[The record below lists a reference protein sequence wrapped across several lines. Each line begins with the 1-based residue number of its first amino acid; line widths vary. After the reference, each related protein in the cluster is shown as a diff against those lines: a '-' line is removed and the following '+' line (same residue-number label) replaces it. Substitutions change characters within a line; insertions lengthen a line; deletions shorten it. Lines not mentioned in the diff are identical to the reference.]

1 MGDYS
6 CETSRMSSI
15 RLYILGALANE
26 GEMHGHQLRQ
36 LADKEYVTLWTDTS
50 VGALYGALKR
60 MAHEGLIE
68 ESRTE
73 REGGYPER
81 QIWRIT
87 AAGRVALAR
96 LREEGLGE
104 VVFRPDPFDLAMSR
118 LDRDRLDAFPAVL
131 ELRLQ
136 RLRAMLAHERAKIEQ
151 IAQNLSVNETFVVRH
166 RDARLEAEIAWHE
179 SLLESL
185 AETGKRKAANAKPG
199 DSNA

>member
-1 MGDYS
+1 
-6 CETSRMSSI
+6 MSSI
-15 RLYILGALANE
+15 RLYILGALASE

-36 LADKEYVTLWTDTS
+36 LADKEYVTLWTDIS

-73 REGGYPER
+73 RDGGYPER

-87 AAGRVALAR
+87 AEGRIALAR

-136 RLRAMLAHERAKIEQ
+136 RLRAMLAHERVKIEQ
-151 IAQNLSVNETFVVRH
+151 FAQNLSVTETFVVRH

-179 SLLESL
+179 ALLERLPEIL
-185 AETGKRKAANAKPG
+185 ADEKRRQKENRR
-199 DSNA
+199 

>member
-1 MGDYS
+1 
-6 CETSRMSSI
+6 MSSI
-15 RLYILGALANE
+15 RLYILGALADE

-36 LADKEYVTLWTDTS
+36 LADEEYVTWWTDIS

-60 MAHEGLIE
+60 MAREGLIE

-73 REGGYPER
+73 RKGGYPER

-87 AAGRVALAR
+87 AEGRIALAR
-96 LREEGLGE
+96 LREEGLSK
-104 VVFRPDPFDLAMSR
+104 VVFRPDPFDLAVSR
-118 LDRDRLDAFPAVL
+118 LDRDRLDEFPAML

-151 IAQNLSVNETFVVRH
+151 FAQNLSVTEQLVVRH

-179 SLLESL
+179 SLLKGLPKIL
-185 AETGKRKAANAKPG
+185 ADEKRRRKKNRR
-199 DSNA
+199 

>member
-1 MGDYS
+1 
-6 CETSRMSSI
+6 MSSI
-15 RLYILGALANE
+15 RLYILGALAHE

-36 LADKEYVTLWTDTS
+36 LADKEYVTLWTDIS

-87 AAGRVALAR
+87 AAGRIALAR

-118 LDRDRLDAFPAVL
+118 LDRDRLDEFPAVL

-136 RLRAMLAHERAKIEQ
+136 RLRAMLAHERVKIEQ
-151 IAQNLSVNETFVVRH
+151 FAQNLSVTEQFVVRH

-179 SLLESL
+179 SLLASL
-185 AETGKRKAANAKPG
+185 SEILVDEKKRQQEKRR
-199 DSNA
+199 

>member
-1 MGDYS
+1 
-6 CETSRMSSI
+6 MSSI

-36 LADKEYVTLWTDTS
+36 LADKEYVTLWTDIS

-87 AAGRVALAR
+87 AEGRIALAR
-96 LREEGLGE
+96 LREEALGE

-118 LDRDRLDAFPAVL
+118 LDRDRLDEFPAVL

-151 IAQNLSVNETFVVRH
+151 IEQNLSVNEKFVARH

-179 SLLESL
+179 SLLERI
-185 AETGKRKAANAKPG
+185 AETGKREAAPAKPR

>member
-1 MGDYS
+1 
-6 CETSRMSSI
+6 MSSI

-36 LADKEYVTLWTDTS
+36 LADKEYVTLWTDIS

-68 ESRTE
+68 ELRTE

-87 AAGRVALAR
+87 TEGRIALAQ

-104 VVFRPDPFDLAMSR
+104 VVFRPDPFDRPDST
-118 LDRDRLDAFPAVL
+118 LDPDAIAESYWHVANQTPSAWTWEV
-131 ELRLQ
+131 ELRPW
-136 RLRAMLAHERAKIEQ
+136 
-151 IAQNLSVNETFVVRH
+151 VETF
-166 RDARLEAEIAWHE
+166 
-179 SLLESL
+179 
-185 AETGKRKAANAKPG
+185 
-199 DSNA
+199 

>member
-1 MGDYS
+1 
-6 CETSRMSSI
+6 MSSI
-15 RLYILGALANE
+15 RLYILGALAQE

-36 LADKEYVTLWTDTS
+36 LADQEYVALWTDIS

-60 MAHEGLIE
+60 MAREGLIE
-68 ESRTE
+68 AARTE

-87 AAGRVALAR
+87 AEGRAALAR

-131 ELRLQ
+131 ELRLR
-136 RLRAMLAHERAKIEQ
+136 RLRAMLAHERDKIEQ
-151 IAQNLSVNETFVVRH
+151 FAQRLSVTETFVVRH

-179 SLLESL
+179 SLLANLPEIL
-185 AETGKRKAANAKPG
+185 ADEKRRQKETGR
-199 DSNA
+199 

>member
-1 MGDYS
+1 
-6 CETSRMSSI
+6 MSSI
-15 RLYILGALANE
+15 RLYILGALVNE
-26 GEMHGHQLRQ
+26 GEIHGHQLRQ
-36 LADKEYVTLWTDTS
+36 LADKEYATHWTDIS

-60 MAHEGLIE
+60 LAHEGLIE
-68 ESRTE
+68 EARTE

-87 AAGRVALAR
+87 AAGRVALAQ

-104 VVFRPDPFDLAMSR
+104 IVFRPDPFDLAMSR

-136 RLRAMLAHERAKIEQ
+136 RLRAMLADERVKIEQ
-151 IAQNLSVNETFVVRH
+151 IAQNLSVTEQFVVRH

-179 SLLESL
+179 SLLERLPEIL
-185 AETGKRKAANAKPG
+185 ADEKRRQKNRRRKE
-199 DSNA
+199 SRR

>member
-1 MGDYS
+1 
-6 CETSRMSSI
+6 MSSI
-15 RLYILGALANE
+15 RLYILSVLADE

-36 LADKEYVTLWTDTS
+36 LADKEYVTLWTDIS

-60 MAHEGLIE
+60 MAREGLIE

-73 REGGYPER
+73 REGGYPKR

-87 AAGRVALAR
+87 AAGRTALAR

-104 VVFRPDPFDLAMSR
+104 VVFRPDPFDLAVSR
-118 LDRDRLDAFPAVL
+118 LDRDRLDQFPAVL

-136 RLRAMLAHERAKIEQ
+136 RLRTMLAHERAKIEE
-151 IAQNLSVNETFVVRH
+151 IAQNLTVTEKFVVGH

-179 SLLESL
+179 SLLERLSEIL
-185 AETGKRKAANAKPG
+185 ADEKRRKKENRR
-199 DSNA
+199 

>member
-1 MGDYS
+1 
-6 CETSRMSSI
+6 MSSI

-36 LADKEYVTLWTDTS
+36 LADKEYVTLWTDIS

-68 ESRTE
+68 EARTE

-87 AAGRVALAR
+87 TAGRIALAR
-96 LREEGLGE
+96 LRDEGLGE

-118 LDRDRLDAFPAVL
+118 LDRDRLDEFPAVL

-136 RLRAMLAHERAKIEQ
+136 RLRAMLARERVKIEE
-151 IAQNLSVNETFVVRH
+151 IAQNLSVTEMFVARH

-179 SLLESL
+179 SLLERLPEIL
-185 AETGKRKAANAKPG
+185 ADEKKRQKENRR
-199 DSNA
+199 

>member
-1 MGDYS
+1 
-6 CETSRMSSI
+6 MSSI
-15 RLYILGALANE
+15 RLYILGALVNE
-26 GEMHGHQLRQ
+26 GEIHGHQLRQ
-36 LADKEYVTLWTDTS
+36 LADKEDVTPGTDMS

-60 MAHEGLIE
+60 LAHEGLIE
-68 ESRTE
+68 EARTE

-87 AAGRVALAR
+87 AAGRVALAQ

-104 VVFRPDPFDLAMSR
+104 IVFRPDPFDLAMSR

-136 RLRAMLAHERAKIEQ
+136 RLRAMLADERVKIEQ
-151 IAQNLSVNETFVVRH
+151 IAQNLSVTEQFVVRH

-179 SLLESL
+179 SLLERLPEIL
-185 AETGKRKAANAKPG
+185 ADEKRRQKNRRRKE
-199 DSNA
+199 SRR

>member
-1 MGDYS
+1 
-6 CETSRMSSI
+6 MSSI
-15 RLYILGALANE
+15 RLYILGVLADE

-36 LADKEYVTLWTDTS
+36 LADKEYVTLWTDIS

-60 MAHEGLIE
+60 MAREGLIE

-87 AAGRVALAR
+87 NAGRTALDR

-104 VVFRPDPFDLAMSR
+104 IVFRPDPFDLAMSR

-131 ELRLQ
+131 EHRLQ
-136 RLRAMLAHERAKIEQ
+136 RLRAMLAHERGKIEQ
-151 IAQNLSVNETFVVRH
+151 FAQYLSVTEEFVVRH

-179 SLLESL
+179 SLLEKLPEIL
-185 AETGKRKAANAKPG
+185 ADEKKRHETNRR
-199 DSNA
+199 

>member
-1 MGDYS
+1 
-6 CETSRMSSI
+6 MSSI

-36 LADKEYVTLWTDTS
+36 LADKEYAALWTDIS
-50 VGALYGALKR
+50 VGALYGVLKR

-73 REGGYPER
+73 RKGGYPER

-87 AAGRVALAR
+87 AEGRIALAR
-96 LREEGLGE
+96 LREEGLSE

-118 LDRDRLDAFPAVL
+118 LDGDRLDELPTVL

-136 RLRAMLAHERAKIEQ
+136 RLRAMLAHERVKIEQ
-151 IAQNLSVNETFVVRH
+151 FAQNLSVTETFVVRH
-166 RDARLEAEIAWHE
+166 RDARLEAEIAWHQ
-179 SLLESL
+179 SLLERL
-185 AETGKRKAANAKPG
+185 AETGKRDAATAKPG

>member
-1 MGDYS
+1 MSDYS
-6 CETSRMSSI
+6 CKSSLMSSI
-15 RLYILGALANE
+15 RLYILGALATE

-36 LADKEYVTLWTDTS
+36 LADKEYVTLWTDIS

-60 MAHEGLIE
+60 MAQEGLIE
-68 ESRTE
+68 EARIE

-87 AAGRVALAR
+87 AEGRVALAR

-118 LDRDRLDAFPAVL
+118 LDRDRLEEFPAVL

-136 RLRAMLAHERAKIEQ
+136 RLRAMLARERAKIEE
-151 IAQNLSVNETFVVRH
+151 IAPNLSVNETFVARH

-179 SLLESL
+179 SLLERLPEIL
-185 AETGKRKAANAKPG
+185 ADEKRRQQENRR
-199 DSNA
+199 

>member
-1 MGDYS
+1 
-6 CETSRMSSI
+6 MSSI
-15 RLYILGALANE
+15 RLYILGALVNE

-36 LADKEYVTLWTDTS
+36 LADKEYVTHWTDIS

-60 MAHEGLIE
+60 LAHEGLIE
-68 ESRTE
+68 EARTE

-87 AAGRVALAR
+87 TTGRVALDR

-118 LDRDRLDAFPAVL
+118 LDRDRLDEFPAVL

-136 RLRAMLAHERAKIEQ
+136 RLRAMLAHERVKVEQ
-151 IAQNLSVNETFVVRH
+151 IAQNLSVSEAFVVRH

-179 SLLESL
+179 SLLERLPEIL
-185 AETGKRKAANAKPG
+185 ADEKRRQKRRKANRR
-199 DSNA
+199 

>member
-1 MGDYS
+1 
-6 CETSRMSSI
+6 MSSI
-15 RLYILGALANE
+15 RLYILGALADE

-36 LADKEYVTLWTDTS
+36 LADKEYVTHWTDIS

-60 MAHEGLIE
+60 MAREGLIE

-87 AAGRVALAR
+87 TAGRIALDR

-118 LDRDRLDAFPAVL
+118 LDRDRLDEFPAVL
-131 ELRLQ
+131 ERRLKQ
-136 RLRAMLAHERAKIEQ
+136 LRAMLTHERGKIEQ
-151 IAQNLSVNETFVVRH
+151 IAQNLSVTEEFVVCH

-179 SLLESL
+179 SLLERLPEIL
-185 AETGKRKAANAKPG
+185 ADEKRRRKGNRR
-199 DSNA
+199 

>member
-1 MGDYS
+1 
-6 CETSRMSSI
+6 MSSI
-15 RLYILGALANE
+15 RLYILGVLADE
-26 GEMHGHQLRQ
+26 GEMHGHQIRQ
-36 LADKEYVTLWTDTS
+36 LADKEYVTLWTDIS

-68 ESRTE
+68 ESSTE

-87 AAGRVALAR
+87 TAGRTALAR
-96 LREEGLGE
+96 LRDEGLGE

-118 LDRDRLDAFPAVL
+118 LDRGRLDEFPAVL

-136 RLRAMLAHERAKIEQ
+136 RLRAMLAHERVKIGQ
-151 IAQNLSVNETFVVRH
+151 ISQNLSVNEKFVVRH

-185 AETGKRKAANAKPG
+185 PEILADEKKRQKENRR
-199 DSNA
+199 

>member
-1 MGDYS
+1 
-6 CETSRMSSI
+6 MSSI

-36 LADKEYVTLWTDTS
+36 LAEKEYVTLWTDIS

-60 MAHEGLIE
+60 MAQEGLIE

-87 AAGRVALAR
+87 PEGRIALAR

-118 LDRDRLDAFPAVL
+118 LDRDQLDEFPAVL

-136 RLRAMLAHERAKIEQ
+136 RLRTMLAHERVKIEQ
-151 IAQNLSVNETFVVRH
+151 FAQNLSVNERFVVRH

-179 SLLESL
+179 SLRESL
-185 AETGKRKAANAKPG
+185 PELLADEKKRRKKNRR
-199 DSNA
+199 

>member
-1 MGDYS
+1 
-6 CETSRMSSI
+6 MSSI
-15 RLYILGALANE
+15 RLYILGALVNE
-26 GEMHGHQLRQ
+26 GEIHGHQLRQ
-36 LADKEYVTLWTDTS
+36 LADKEYVTHWTDIS

-60 MAHEGLIE
+60 LAHEGLIE
-68 ESRTE
+68 EARTE

-87 AAGRVALAR
+87 AAGRVALAQ

-104 VVFRPDPFDLAMSR
+104 IVFRPDPFDLAMSR

-136 RLRAMLAHERAKIEQ
+136 RLRAMLADERVKIEQ
-151 IAQNLSVNETFVVRH
+151 IAQNLSVTEQFVVRH

-179 SLLESL
+179 SLLERLPEIL
-185 AETGKRKAANAKPG
+185 ADEKRRQKNRRRKE
-199 DSNA
+199 SRR

>member
-1 MGDYS
+1 
-6 CETSRMSSI
+6 MSSI
-15 RLYILGALANE
+15 RLYILGALASE

-36 LADKEYVTLWTDTS
+36 LADKEYVTLWTDIS
-50 VGALYGALKR
+50 VGALYGMLKR

-87 AAGRVALAR
+87 AEGRISLAR

-104 VVFRPDPFDLAMSR
+104 VVFRPDPFDLAMTR
-118 LDRDRLDAFPAVL
+118 LDRDRLGEFPVVL

-136 RLRAMLAHERAKIEQ
+136 LLRRMLARERVKIEQ
-151 IAQNLSVNETFVVRH
+151 IAQNLSVTEEFVVRH
-166 RDARLEAEIAWHE
+166 RDARLETEIAWHE
-179 SLLESL
+179 SLLEKFPEIL
-185 AETGKRKAANAKPG
+185 ADEKKRQKENRQ
-199 DSNA
+199 